1 VSRGKSAGGW
11 EERGQLN
18 ARATADSAARYPS
31 RNALE
36 RHSRTSEL
44 FKNSEIEDYDK
55 WKAVFDEQGA
65 TRQAAGSKGG
75 FVLRNAD
82 DPNQITVLLEW
93 DNLENARAF
102 AGSDDL
108 REAMQRAG
116 VTGQPN
122 VYFLDEADRPSV

>member
-1 VSRGKSAGGW
+1 MPYFLVQISV
-11 EERGQLN
+11 
-18 ARATADSAARYPS
+18 
-31 RNALE
+31 
-36 RHSRTSEL
+36 
-44 FKNSEIEDYDK
+44 EDYDK
-55 WKAVFDEQGA
+55 WKSVFDEGGA

-82 DPNQITVLLEW
+82 DPNQITILLEW
-93 DNLENARAF
+93 DNLDNARAF

-116 VTGQPN
+116 VTGPPN

>member
-1 VSRGKSAGGW
+1 MSYILI
-11 EERGQLN
+11 Q
-18 ARATADSAARYPS
+18 
-31 RNALE
+31 
-36 RHSRTSEL
+36 HSV
-44 FKNSEIEDYDK
+44 EDYDK

-82 DPNQITVLLEW
+82 DPNQITVLLEV
-93 DNLENARAF
+93 DNLDDARAF

-108 REAMQRAG
+108 HEAMQRAG